1 MSQINIRNLSNE
13 NDDGAPNLVGIST
26 FSATSYFVPPVGST
40 IERPQNPQTG
50 ELRFNTDTAS
60 LEYFR
65 GNVLGWSQIEMTSPN
80 LGNTTLA
87 ATESA
92 KGTGARGFLMGGY
105 ESYPSLVNKIDYVT
119 IPTLGNTTD
128 FGDMYNPTGAGGITA
143 SKTRAVHL
151 GGQVPA
157 AATNIEYITISST
170 GNGADFG
177 DITTATSNMSVGGD
191 QTRGIIAGGKVQPA
205 NNYTDTI
212 EYITIAATGI
222 AKDFGNLTV
231 AKSHGASATSSTRM
245 VHASGQINPSG
256 YTDVMDYI
264 TISTQGHA
272 IDFGDT
278 LIDPGAYGWTNGVV
292 GSSIRGLFALG
303 ANDTSTYSGI
313 EYITIATTG
322 NAQDF
327 GDLSETEV
335 YKAGM
340 SSPTRG
346 LFAGG
351 SDPSISDTIDYVII
365 QTLGSTKDFGDIA
378 VTGRA
383 QAPGGSNAH
392 GGL

>member
-1 MSQINIRNLSNE
+1 MISHSAEQFKYSST
-13 NDDGAPNLVGIST
+13 GSGVG
-26 FSATSYFVPPVGST
+26 G
-40 IERPQNPQTG
+40 
-50 ELRFNTDTAS
+50 
-60 LEYFR
+60 
-65 GNVLGWSQIEMTSPN
+65 
-80 LGNTTLA
+80 
-87 ATESA
+87 
-92 KGTGARGFLMGGY
+92 
-105 ESYPSLVNKIDYVT
+105 VN
-119 IPTLGNTTD
+119 G
-128 FGDMYNPTGAGGITA
+128 TGAGGIIS
-143 SKTRAVHL
+143 SKTRGIHF
-151 GGQVPA
+151 GGQVP
-157 AATNIEYITISST
+157 TTVNNIEYITISST

-212 EYITIAATGI
+212 EYIAMASTGA

-256 YTDVMDYI
+256 YTNVMDYI
-264 TISTQGHA
+264 TIASTGNA
-272 IDFGDT
+272 TDFGDT
-278 LIDPGAYGWTNGVV
+278 VNAGAYGWTNGVV
-292 GSSIRGLFALG
+292 GSSTRGLFALG
-303 ANDTSTYSGI
+303 GNDSGIYNNI

-340 SSPTRG
+340 CSPTRG

-351 SDPSISDTIDYVII
+351 SDPSVSNVIDYVTI
-365 QTLGSTKDFGDIA
+365 QSTGNSTDFGDITT
-378 VTGRA
+378 TGRA

>member
-1 MSQINIRNLSNE
+1 MSQINVRNLSNE
-13 NDDGAPNLVGIST
+13 NDDGAPDIVGVST
-26 FSATSYFVPPVGST
+26 FSATSYFVPPKGT
-40 IERPQNPQTG
+40 TAQRPQNPQPG
-50 ELRFNTDTAS
+50 DLRFNTDTAS

-65 GNVLGWSQIEMTSPN
+65 GDTLNWSQIEMTSPD
-80 LGNTTLA
+80 LDG
-87 ATESA
+87 
-92 KGTGARGFLMGGY
+92 GARGFLMGGY

-128 FGDMYNPTGAGGITA
+128 FGDMYNATGGGGITA

-151 GGQVPA
+151 GGQVPTA
-157 AATNIEYITISST
+157 VTNIEYITISST

-177 DITTATSNMSVGGD
+177 DITTATSMMGVGGD

-212 EYITIAATGI
+212 EYVTMASTGA

-256 YTDVMDYI
+256 YTNVMDYI
-264 TISTQGHA
+264 TIASTGNA
-272 IDFGDT
+272 TDFGDT
-278 LIDPGAYGWTNGVV
+278 VSDGAFGWTMGLIGN
-292 GSSIRGLFALG
+292 SIRGIFQG
-303 ANDTSTYSGI
+303 GYSPSSPYYFNSI
-313 EYITIATTG
+313 EYITMATLG

-327 GDLSETEV
+327 GDINQTEV
-335 YKAGM
+335 YQAGM
-340 SSPTRG
+340 TSSTRG

-351 SDPSISDTIDYVII
+351 SDPTVSNIIDYITI
-365 QTLGSTKDFGDIA
+365 QTLGNASDFGDIT

>member
-13 NDDGAPNLVGIST
+13 NEDGAPDIVGIST
-26 FSATSYFVPPVGST
+26 FSATSYFMPPVGT
-40 IERPQNPQTG
+40 TAERPENPQG
-50 ELRFNTDTAS
+50 GDLRFNTDTAS

-65 GNVLGWSQIEMTSPN
+65 GDTLGWSQIEMTSPD
-80 LGNTTLA
+80 LDG
-87 ATESA
+87 
-92 KGTGARGFLMGGY
+92 GARGFLMGGY

-128 FGDMYNPTGAGGITA
+128 FGDMYNATGGGGITA

-151 GGQVPA
+151 GGQVPQA
-157 AATNIEYITISST
+157 TTNIEYITISST
-170 GNGADFG
+170 GDAADFG
-177 DITTATSNMSVGGD
+177 DITTATSMMGVGGD

-205 NNYTDTI
+205 NNFTDTI
-212 EYITIAATGI
+212 EYIVMASTGNAT
-222 AKDFGNLTV
+222 DFGNLTV

-256 YTDVMDYI
+256 YTNVIDYI
-264 TISTQGHA
+264 TIASTGHA
-272 IDFGDT
+272 LEFGDT
-278 LIDPGAYGWTNGVV
+278 LIDPGAYGWTMGLV
-292 GSSIRGLFALG
+292 GSSTRGLFALG
-303 ANDTSTYSGI
+303 ANDSGHYNNI
-313 EYITIATTG
+313 EYITMATLG
-322 NAQDF
+322 NAIDF

-351 SDPSISDTIDYVII
+351 SDPTVSNVIDYVTI
-365 QTLGSTKDFGDIA
+365 QSTGNSTDFGDITT
-378 VTGRA
+378 TGRA

>member
-1 MSQINIRNLSNE
+1 MSQINVRNLSNE
-13 NDDGAPNLVGIST
+13 NEDGAPDIVGVST
-26 FSATSYFVPPVGST
+26 FSATSYFVPPVGT
-40 IERPQNPQTG
+40 TAQRPENPQPG
-50 ELRFNTDTAS
+50 DLRFNTDTLS
-60 LEYFR
+60 LEYFK
-65 GNVLGWSQIEMTSPN
+65 GDTLNWSQIEMTSPDLN
-80 LGNTTLA
+80 G
-87 ATESA
+87 
-92 KGTGARGFLMGGY
+92 GARGFLMGGY

-128 FGDMYNPTGAGGITA
+128 FGDMYNATGGGGITA

-151 GGQVPA
+151 GGQTPGAV
-157 AATNIEYITISST
+157 TNIEYITISST
-170 GNGADFG
+170 GDGADFG
-177 DITTATSNMSVGGD
+177 DITTATSNMSVGGN

-212 EYITIAATGI
+212 EYITIAATGA

-264 TISTQGHA
+264 TISTQGNA

-292 GSSIRGLFALG
+292 GSSTRGLFALG

-351 SDPSISDTIDYVII
+351 SDPSVSNVIDYVTI
-365 QTLGSTKDFGDIA
+365 QTTGNSLDFGDITT
-378 VTGRA
+378 TGRA